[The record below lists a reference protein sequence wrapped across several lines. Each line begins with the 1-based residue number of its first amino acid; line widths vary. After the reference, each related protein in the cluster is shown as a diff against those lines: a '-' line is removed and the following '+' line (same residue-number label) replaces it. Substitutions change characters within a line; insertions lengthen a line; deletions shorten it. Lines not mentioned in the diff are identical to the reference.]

1 MLIVVFF
8 FKKILNDKIE
18 KKNIIFFKKSIK
30 KHSNKKI
37 RIEIK
42 SIRKKLKENETSI
55 QF

>member
-18 KKNIIFFKKSIK
+18 KKILFFLKSIK